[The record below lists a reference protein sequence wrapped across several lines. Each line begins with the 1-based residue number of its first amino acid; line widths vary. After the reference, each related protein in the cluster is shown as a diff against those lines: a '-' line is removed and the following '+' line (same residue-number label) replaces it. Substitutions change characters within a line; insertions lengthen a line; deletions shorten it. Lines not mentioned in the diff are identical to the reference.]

1 MFVRYAQYFLAAS
14 LVVATS
20 SAQTFVSAGRS
31 ERSKI
36 EVYETTADLKESLQK
51 RPDLE
56 FGQSQTN
63 ALAINVDQTKTYQQM
78 DGFGASIT
86 DSSAWLIHNK
96 LNSEERKDLMVKLF
110 DPVNG
115 IGLSFLRQPMG
126 ASDFALNDYSYD
138 DLPAGQTDPEMKRFS
153 IEHDRTYILPVLQQ
167 ALAINPQLKIMATPW
182 SPPGWMK
189 SSGSLIEGTLL
200 KSFYPALAKYFAKFI
215 QAYTAAGVPI
225 YAVTMQNEPLYIPK
239 DYPGMGVSAD
249 EQLSF
254 VRDHLAPALRESGLN
269 TKVLIFDHNWDLIA
283 FPQQVL
289 ADPKAVAVVAGT
301 ATHCYGGDVSAQS
314 KLHDQFPTKEIWETE
329 CSGGEWQKGNLLE
342 QQAKLIIDV
351 TRDWAKSVVLWNL
364 ALDQTNGPHTGGC
377 GTCRGLVTIR
387 NDEAAQSSTMTSP
400 TKLTVDYFA
409 LGHISKFVVP
419 GAYRIES
426 DSFEKDN
433 LIDVAF
439 KNPNGSVVLLAL
451 NSGDK
456 AQTIE
461 VNWDNKHFDYTL
473 AAGTVATFQWHA
485 SPVQPGH

>member
-1 MFVRYAQYFLAAS
+1 MFLRYAQYFLAAS

-20 SAQTFVSAGRS
+20 SAQTAGSAVRS
-31 ERSKI
+31 ERSKV
-36 EVYETTADLKESLQK
+36 EVYESTADLKESLQK
-51 RPDLE
+51 KPDLE
-56 FGQSQTN
+56 FGQAQVN
-63 ALAINVDQTKTYQQM
+63 ALAITVDQSKTYQQM

-96 LNSEERKDLMVKLF
+96 LNSEERKDLMKRLF

-153 IEHDRTYILPVLQQ
+153 IDHDRAYILPVLQQ

-189 SSGSLIEGTLL
+189 SSGSLIQGTLL

-215 QAYTAAGVPI
+215 QAYTLAGVPI
-225 YAVTMQNEPLYIPK
+225 YAVTMQNEPLYVPT
-239 DYPGMGVSAD
+239 DYPGMRVSAD

-254 VRDHLAPALRESGLN
+254 VRDHLAPGLRESGLN
-269 TKVLIFDHNWDLIA
+269 TKILIFDHNWDLIA

-289 ADPKAVAVVAGT
+289 VDPKAAAAVAGT
-301 ATHCYGGDVSAQS
+301 ATHCYGGDVSAQN
-314 KLHDQFPTKEIWETE
+314 KLHDQFPAKEIWETE

-342 QQAKLIIDV
+342 HQAKLIIEV
-351 TRDWAKSVVLWNL
+351 TRAWAKSVVLWNL
-364 ALDQTNGPHTGGC
+364 ALDQANGPHTGGC

-426 DSFEKDN
+426 NSFEKDS

-439 KNPNGSVVLLAL
+439 KNLDGSIVLLAL

-456 AQTIE
+456 AQKVE
-461 VNWDNKHFDYTL
+461 VDWDNEHFDYTL
-473 AAGTVATFQWHA
+473 AAGTLVTFQWHG
-485 SPVQPGH
+485 SPVPQGR